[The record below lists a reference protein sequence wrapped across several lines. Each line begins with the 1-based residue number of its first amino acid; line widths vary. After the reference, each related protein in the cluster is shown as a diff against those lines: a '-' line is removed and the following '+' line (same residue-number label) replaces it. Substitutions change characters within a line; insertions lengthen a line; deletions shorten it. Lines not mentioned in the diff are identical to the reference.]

1 MSSVSWVGKCE
12 PCFDGVGNL
21 NQWNT
26 CTLILNMEF
35 IGTKFAFESE
45 WPRRQIS
52 HRRMMLIG
60 EKPISST
67 KRLHVTLLKSA
78 TFVDHTKNRSTKNY
92 SWVGYLNTIWSRGV
106 GNLKEQIFKCWNALR
121 GGGGGCLAGRGCWS
135 FDRCIHISLL
145 CTSAVSPPLRYDYL
159 ATSGMS
165 SIEINF
171 CCMCKILVP
180 MK

>member
-26 CTLILNMEF
+26 CTLILNMEEF

-52 HRRMMLIG
+52 HRRVMLIS

-92 SWVGYLNTIWSRGV
+92 SWVGYLNTIWPRGSGIWRNKSSNV
-106 GNLKEQIFKCWNALR
+106 EMRW
-121 GGGGGCLAGRGCWS
+121 GGGGLYGGEGMLKLWS
-135 FDRCIHISLL
+135 MHSYFIAVYIRRFATTAIRLPSNQRNEFDR
-145 CTSAVSPPLRYDYL
+145 
-159 ATSGMS
+159 
-165 SIEINF
+165 N
-171 CCMCKILVP
+171 
-180 MK
+180 

>member
-26 CTLILNMEF
+26 CTLILNVEEF

-52 HRRMMLIG
+52 HRRVMLIS

-92 SWVGYLNTIWSRGV
+92 SWVGYLNTIWPRGSGIWRNKSSNV
-106 GNLKEQIFKCWNALR
+106 EMRW
-121 GGGGGCLAGRGCWS
+121 GGGLSGGEGMLKLWS
-135 FDRCIHISLL
+135 MHSYFIAVYIRRFATTAIRLPSNQRNEFDR
-145 CTSAVSPPLRYDYL
+145 
-159 ATSGMS
+159 
-165 SIEINF
+165 N
-171 CCMCKILVP
+171 
-180 MK
+180 

>member
-21 NQWNT
+21 NHWNT
-26 CTLILNMEF
+26 CTLILNMEEF

-121 GGGGGCLAGRGCWS
+121 GGGGLSGGEGMLKLRSMHSYFIAVYIRRFATTAIRLPS
-135 FDRCIHISLL
+135 NQRNEFDR
-145 CTSAVSPPLRYDYL
+145 
-159 ATSGMS
+159 
-165 SIEINF
+165 N
-171 CCMCKILVP
+171 
-180 MK
+180 

>member
-26 CTLILNMEF
+26 CTLILNMEEF

-52 HRRMMLIG
+52 HRRVMLIS

-92 SWVGYLNTIWSRGV
+92 SWVGYLNTI
-106 GNLKEQIFKCWNALR
+106 
-121 GGGGGCLAGRGCWS
+121 
-135 FDRCIHISLL
+135 
-145 CTSAVSPPLRYDYL
+145 
-159 ATSGMS
+159 
-165 SIEINF
+165 
-171 CCMCKILVP
+171 
-180 MK
+180 

>member
-26 CTLILNMEF
+26 CTLILNMEEF

-52 HRRMMLIG
+52 HRRMLLIS

-92 SWVGYLNTIWSRGV
+92 SWVGYLNTIWH
-106 GNLKEQIFKCWNALR
+106 R
-121 GGGGGCLAGRGCWS
+121 GGQEFEGTNLQMLKCAGGGVVWRGGDVEAS
-135 FDRCIHISLL
+135 IDAFIFHRCVH
-145 CTSAVSPPLRYDYL
+145 PPFRHHCD
-159 ATSGMS
+159 TTT
-165 SIEINF
+165 
-171 CCMCKILVP
+171 
-180 MK
+180 

>member
-121 GGGGGCLAGRGCWS
+121 GGGGLSGGEGMLKLRSMHSYFIAVYIRRFATTAIRLHS
-135 FDRCIHISLL
+135 NQRNEFDR
-145 CTSAVSPPLRYDYL
+145 
-159 ATSGMS
+159 
-165 SIEINF
+165 N
-171 CCMCKILVP
+171 
-180 MK
+180 